1 MKKQNCMFCG
11 APATLLCDGILGYDA
26 DEDENGMMTGM
37 PRKMHTCDAPMCR
50 ACATWQ
56 ENIFWHEQSSG
67 MDSTDHCPI
76 CEAIYRVGKA
86 IRVAPHRKDCAIP
99 EPCMTDEQASIIRR
113 AHWAS
118 YQNKYQHGLKIEQGG
133 GQQCLPF

>member
-11 APATLLCDGILGYDA
+11 APATLLCDGVIGYDT
-26 DEDENGMMTGM
+26 DEDENGMMVSM
-37 PRKMHTCDAPMCR
+37 PLKMHTCDAPMCR

-56 ENIFWHEQSSG
+56 GNIFWHGKSSG
-67 MDSTDHCPI
+67 MDSTDYCPI
-76 CEAIYRVGKA
+76 CMALCNKGQN
-86 IRVAPHRKDCAIP
+86 IRNHRLQGISR

-113 AHWAS
+113 VHWAS